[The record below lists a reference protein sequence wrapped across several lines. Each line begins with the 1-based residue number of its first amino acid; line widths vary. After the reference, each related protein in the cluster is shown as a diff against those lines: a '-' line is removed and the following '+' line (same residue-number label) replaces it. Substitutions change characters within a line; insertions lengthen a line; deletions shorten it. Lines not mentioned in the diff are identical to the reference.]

1 MYTENFGFL
10 KIETPPNKMKFNEE
24 QRKFIVKSFA
34 RNNSATLVRRDYL
47 LQYKISDGKERS
59 KYAINDFIRV
69 NNHFDRTGTVH
80 SGPWQ
85 RPKPKRSQEN
95 VEKINEM
102 LQQTEQL
109 SVRKIAPQLQLSP
122 TTVWRILRYDSKA
135 KFYRPS
141 TVQPLTQDHMN
152 QRKVF
157 CNWLL
162 DKPEDFVQKIIW
174 TDEKIF
180 VLNQRPNRKNDG
192 TWSTENP
199 HQALEV
205 NDRNGKKIMMFVAIV
220 DGSIPIVHA
229 FMGDNGKSQSVNG
242 ECYLKLLQDVAW
254 PALRGKATRRNY
266 WWMQD
271 GAPPHC
277 TTVAKKF
284 LMEKFQ
290 ERVISRGTAICWPAH
305 SPDLNPLDFHFWG
318 EAQQRVYQERPENI
332 EGLIECVK
340 NFAATYE
347 SSTIRRVAANVL
359 KRSRECLNA
368 DGGHFQHLL

>member
-47 LQYKISDGKERS
+47 LQYKISDGRKRS

-205 NDRNGKKIMMFVAIV
+205 NDRNGKKIMMFE
-220 DGSIPIVHA
+220 P
-229 FMGDNGKSQSVNG
+229 
-242 ECYLKLLQDVAW
+242 LLT
-254 PALRGKATRRNY
+254 G
-266 WWMQD
+266 
-271 GAPPHC
+271 
-277 TTVAKKF
+277 
-284 LMEKFQ
+284 
-290 ERVISRGTAICWPAH
+290 
-305 SPDLNPLDFHFWG
+305 
-318 EAQQRVYQERPENI
+318 
-332 EGLIECVK
+332 
-340 NFAATYE
+340 
-347 SSTIRRVAANVL
+347 
-359 KRSRECLNA
+359 RSRL
-368 DGGHFQHLL
+368 FMLLWETTGRANQSMESVI